1 MNIIDES
8 ARYGFTH
15 TKWACGESYYKQG
28 RVDIKSVE
36 EVEMEMFDSTSYMVS
51 AHITGKQNDYR
62 TSIVV
67 NERHVVQAEC
77 SCPDY
82 RAHKFYYNM
91 EYCKHIAAT
100 TIAFIDYAK
109 HYKLRTTNRAIS
121 QMIKQYEG
129 HEIAKSIMLNEKE
142 LVTIE
147 PKLEI
152 VDGKAYASFSIGKS
166 KLYVMQNMQH
176 FYEAMQQ
183 GAELT
188 YGKDLKILHDMN
200 VFSKQGEAFARFIME
215 QVKER
220 NFYLDQLSQ
229 YTRTSAS
236 IKKAI
241 LLNARAM
248 DEFYQLIT
256 QYGCTI
262 TEVNEFTGKKKQV
275 PLSCIKGSPKICL
288 HVIPEEE
295 DDEMEEVRL
304 SCEQMEYVEGAEHG
318 YLLQGT
324 ALYEL
329 ETSYRDKMEPFIK
342 TMLSG
347 EEIVIGK
354 EQVPA
359 FYKQVVRNVKEFV
372 DVVEEKKELIEEII
386 PDEPEFVAY
395 FDYVNKNI
403 VCRAEVSYGTKSYL
417 IMDEEEKRDGIRDV
431 PKELYVQTA
440 LNNFL
445 PYYDDQLKVLHCGM
459 EEDRIFDLL
468 DHGLGELMEYTA
480 VEVSDTIKRLK
491 VQKSPKVSVGVSVEN
506 NLLNLDFNSDD
517 FDFAELKGILA
528 SYRIKKTYHRLKNG
542 NFLRLEENSVEL
554 LSELIEGMH
563 LTVEQLKEGT
573 VKVPAFRALYLD
585 KVLQDSEGVAYTRD
599 RYFKGMLRNFK
610 AVGDADYEVPEE
622 LKNVLRTYQK
632 NGYRWLRMI
641 EEYGFGG
648 ILADDM
654 GLGKTIQVL
663 SLLLAA
669 KEEGKSGTTLI
680 VCPASLVYNW
690 EEECKKFAPSLKVA
704 TVTGNMEKRKSLIER
719 YFAYDVLVTSY
730 DLIKRDIVEYKDIT
744 FAYQIIDEA
753 QYIKNHTTQGAKAVK
768 LIRAKTKYA
777 LTGTPIENRLSE
789 LWSIFDYLMP
799 GFLYKYE
806 EFRKDFEIPIAK
818 LKDEEVVHRLKRM
831 IQPFILRRI
840 KKDVLKDL
848 PDKMEEVVYAKF
860 ENEQQKLYD
869 SYVLKV
875 KESLAK
881 QDHSDFEKNKIKI
894 LADLTRLRQIC
905 CDPNLCYENYRGES
919 AKLFTCLELIETAVE
934 NGHKI
939 LLFSQFTSMLAILKE
954 ELQKKGISHYEITGA
969 TSKEKRM
976 QLVNQFNGDDTNV
989 FLISLKAGGTGL
1001 NLTAADIVIHYDPW
1015 WNIAAQN
1022 QATDRAHRIGQRN
1035 VVTVFKL
1042 IAKGTIEEKILQMQ
1056 QEKQNLADQII
1067 SGEMNQLS
1075 SLNREDLLQLLSN

>member
-8 ARYGFTH
+8 VRYAFTH
-15 TKWACGESYYKQG
+15 TKWARGQSYYKQG
-28 RVDIKSVE
+28 KVDIKRVE
-36 EVEMEMFDSTSYMVS
+36 EIEMEMFDSMSYEVEAHIIGERSDYNTSIIVNDGHVVS
-51 AHITGKQNDYR
+51 A
-62 TSIVV
+62 
-67 NERHVVQAEC
+67 EC
-77 SCPDY
+77 NCPDY
-82 RAHKFYYNM
+82 RAHRYYYNM

-100 TIAFIDYAK
+100 AIAFIDYAK
-109 HYKLRTTNRAIS
+109 HYRLRATNRAID
-121 QMIKQYEG
+121 QMIKQYES
-129 HEIAKSIMLNEKE
+129 HEIVKSIMLNKKE
-142 LVTIE
+142 QVMIE

-152 VDGKAYASFSIGKS
+152 TDGKAYASFSIGTS

-176 FYEAMQQ
+176 FYEAMEQ

-188 YGKDLKILHDMN
+188 YGKDLKIIHDLTA
-200 VFSKQGEAFARFIME
+200 FSKQGEAFARFIME

-229 YTRTSAS
+229 YARSSA
-236 IKKAI
+236 IKKSM

-248 DEFYQLIT
+248 DEFYQLIAK
-256 QYGCTI
+256 YGCTI
-262 TEVNEFTGKKKQV
+262 TEVNEFTAKKKQV
-275 PLSCIKGSPKICL
+275 PLTCVKGSPKISL
-288 HVIPEEE
+288 HIIPEAEDEE
-295 DDEMEEVRL
+295 MDAVRL
-304 SCEQMEYVEGAEHG
+304 CCEPMEYVQGAEHG

-324 ALYEL
+324 TLYQL
-329 ETSYRDKMEPFIK
+329 ETAYRDRMEPFIK

-347 EEIVIGK
+347 EEIIIGK

-372 DVVEEKKELIEEII
+372 DVVEEKKELIEEIL

-403 VCRAEVSYGTKSYL
+403 VCRAEVAYGMKSYL
-417 IMDEEEKRDGIRDV
+417 IMEQEDKRDGVRDV
-431 PKELYVQTA
+431 PKELYVQAA
-440 LNNFL
+440 LSNYL
-445 PYYDDQLKVLHCGM
+445 PYYDDKLKVLHCNM

-468 DHGLGELMEYTA
+468 DHGLGELMEFTA

-506 NLLNLDFNSDD
+506 NLLNLDLSSED
-517 FDFAELKGILA
+517 FDFAELKGILN

-554 LSELIEGMH
+554 LSELMEGMH
-563 LTVEQLKEGT
+563 LTTEQLKEGC

-585 KVLQDSEGVAYTRD
+585 KVLQDSEGVAYSRD

-610 AVGDADYEVPEE
+610 AVDDTDYEVPDE
-622 LKNVLRTYQK
+622 LRNVLRTYQK
-632 NGYRWLRMI
+632 NGYRWLRTI
-641 EEYGFGG
+641 EEYKFGG

-654 GLGKTIQVL
+654 GLGKTIQILSVL
-663 SLLLAA
+663 LSA
-669 KEEGKSGTTLI
+669 KQEGKTGTTLI

-704 TVTGNMEKRKSLIER
+704 TVTGTMEQRKSLIER
-719 YFAYDVLVTSY
+719 YFSYDVLITSY

-744 FAYQIIDEA
+744 FLYEIIDEA

-768 LIRAKTKYA
+768 LIRAKTRFA

-806 EFRKDFEIPIAK
+806 EFRKDFEIPITK
-818 LKDEEVVHRLKRM
+818 LKDEDVINRLKRM

-840 KKDVLKDL
+840 KSDVLKDL

-881 QDHSDFEKNKIKI
+881 QDRSDFEKNKIKI

-939 LLFSQFTSMLAILKE
+939 LLFSQFTSMLSILKE
-954 ELQKKGISHYEITGA
+954 QLVKKNISHYEITGA

-976 QLVNQFNGDDTNV
+976 QLVNQFNTDDTSV

-1015 WNIAAQN
+1015 WNVAAQN
-1022 QATDRAHRIGQRN
+1022 QATDRAHRIGQKN
-1035 VVTVFKL
+1035 AVTVFKL
-1042 IAKGTIEEKILQMQ
+1042 IAKGTIEEKILLMQ

-1075 SLNREDLLQLLSN
+1075 SLNRDDLLELLSN